1 MKKEDEQKL
10 DSLLDDIRSGNDGK
24 IVVSK
29 KINPQK
35 LLPNTTKTDDQ
46 KSDDK
51 TLKSIQKEL
60 VEIKNSVN
68 AIVEAFKKQNQLA
81 KSSME
86 RQRQDKNIQ
95 RKKSREKSLE
105 SKSGAKNAGDKI
117 EKAISPF
124 ADFFEK
130 IMNFFKFILLGG
142 FFKGLLNIIK
152 NPKILLKPLQNI
164 INSIVGF
171 FNGIIKWIDDNVIGP
186 IRTLIDYVN
195 GGIKNIVNTIN
206 DIIKALPSWLPKP
219 DLIDNPPAIP
229 QIPNLPQI
237 PEATFANSPAKTIP
251 VVPQFEK
258 GGEVQNVS
266 NYNNV
271 TNSTN
276 NNVTNS
282 TNNNVTNVT
291 NSTNNITNNSIKD
304 GSTVLPRNNS
314 ILPRNNSI
322 SNYNNVTN
330 STNNNV
336 TNSTN
341 NITNNSIKAG
351 STVLPRNNSILPRNN
366 SINVNDLSFANGGQI
381 ENDTGLT
388 ITGLGKDTQLIAAQ
402 PGEVVIN
409 AKAAENYGV
418 GKLLTINDKYGGPVA
433 NKPRDVASNK
443 IKAMA
448 SGGYAGGKIKYFS
461 VNGGGNKLLNS
472 GQTYTYS
479 DLRMHHSGPTTRR
492 TDGYPKDYT
501 LLHGTDLS
509 SSPNADVPVPLDSEV
524 IFKNQAG
531 GYGNTVVVKNA
542 TGNMLFAHL
551 SRMGNFGVGDKI
563 KAGTIIGTQ
572 GSTGG
577 NYADHLHMDA
587 EPAGHEA
594 FVNYITSG
602 KPTFGSTSAAGES
615 SSGEIETEMTRSGS
629 LQIPSAENVN
639 NGMNFLR
646 SIGPVPGQVKSG
658 GGVANTPNQK
668 SVPSFSSIDPANPS
682 LLVVK
687 SIYNLVG

>member
-10 DSLLDDIRSGNDGK
+10 DSLLDSIRSEDIESEK
-24 IVVSK
+24 IVAR
-29 KINPQK
+29 KINPRR
-35 LLPNTTKTDDQ
+35 LLKNTSKKTDNQ
-46 KSDDK
+46 KSDDDK
-51 TLKSIQKEL
+51 ALKSIQKEL

-68 AIVEAFKKQNQLA
+68 AIVESFKKQNQLA
-81 KSSME
+81 KSSIE
-86 RQRQDKNIQ
+86 RQRQEKNIQ
-95 RKKSREKSLE
+95 RKKSRESSLE
-105 SKSGAKNAGDKI
+105 SKSDAKKEGGKI

-152 NPKILLKPLQNI
+152 NPLILLKPLQNI

-171 FNGIIKWIDDNVIGP
+171 FNGIITWIDDNVIGP
-186 IRTLIDYVN
+186 IRTLIDYIN
-195 GGIKNIVNTIN
+195 GGIKNVVNTIN
-206 DIIKALPSWLPKP
+206 DIIKSLPSWLPKP
-219 DLIDNPPAIP
+219 DPIDNPLEIP

-237 PEATFANSPAKTIP
+237 PEATFANDPVNTIP
-251 VVPQFEK
+251 VVSKFEE
-258 GGEVQNVS
+258 GGEVQNIN
-266 NYNNV
+266 NYNNVNNV

-276 NNVTNS
+276 NV
-282 TNNNVTNVT
+282 TNNN
-291 NSTNNITNNSIKD
+291 
-304 GSTVLPRNNS
+304 
-314 ILPRNNSI
+314 
-322 SNYNNVTN
+322 
-330 STNNNV
+330 
-336 TNSTN
+336 
-341 NITNNSIKAG
+341 IKAG
-351 STVLPRNNSILPRNN
+351 STVLPRNRSV
-366 SINVNDLSFANGGQI
+366 NVNDLSFAKGGQI

-388 ITGLGKDTQLIAAQ
+388 ISGLGKDTQLIAAQ

-409 AKAAENYGV
+409 AKAAENFGV
-418 GKLLTINDKYGGPVA
+418 DKLLTINAKYGGPVA

-461 VNGGGNKLLNS
+461 VNGGGNKLLNP

-509 SSPNADVPVPLDSEV
+509 SAPNADIPVPLDSEV
-524 IFKNQAG
+524 IYKDKAG

-542 TGNMLFAHL
+542 TGRMLFAHL
-551 SRMGNFGVGDKI
+551 SRMGNFGVGDRI

-572 GSTGG
+572 GSSGG

-602 KPTFGSTSAAGES
+602 KPTFGSTSAVGEY
-615 SSGEIETEMTRSGS
+615 SSGDMETEMTRSGS
-629 LQIPSAENVN
+629 LQIPSAEDVN
-639 NGMNFLR
+639 SGMNFLR
-646 SIGPVPGQVKSG
+646 SLGPIPGQVKSG
-658 GGVANTPNQK
+658 GSVANTPNQK
-668 SVPSFSSIDPANPS
+668 SVPSFSSIDSANPS

>member
-10 DSLLDDIRSGNDGK
+10 DSLLDSIRSENSGSKN
-24 IVVSK
+24 VVVK
-29 KINPQK
+29 KIDPKK
-35 LLPNTTKTDDQ
+35 LLPDASKKTTGDQ
-46 KSDDK
+46 NSDDK
-51 TLKSIQKEL
+51 ALKSIQKEL
-60 VEIKNSVN
+60 VEIKKSVN
-68 AIVEAFKKQNQLA
+68 AIVESFKKQNQLA
-81 KSSME
+81 RSSME
-86 RQRQDKNIQ
+86 RQRQAKNTK
-95 RKKSREKSLE
+95 RKKDRESSLE
-105 SKSGAKNAGDKI
+105 SKSNAKREGGKI

-142 FFKGLLNIIK
+142 FLKGLLNIIK

-186 IRTLIDYVN
+186 IRTLIDYIN
-195 GGIKNIVNTIN
+195 GGIKNVVNTIN

-219 DLIDNPPAIP
+219 DPIDNPPTIP

-237 PEATFANSPAKTIP
+237 PEETFANDPVKTIP
-251 VVPQFEK
+251 VVAQFEE
-258 GGEVQNVS
+258 GGEVQNIN
-266 NYNNV
+266 NYNNANNV

-276 NNVTNS
+276 NVTNN
-282 TNNNVTNVT
+282 T
-291 NSTNNITNNSIKD
+291 
-304 GSTVLPRNNS
+304 
-314 ILPRNNSI
+314 
-322 SNYNNVTN
+322 
-330 STNNNV
+330 
-336 TNSTN
+336 
-341 NITNNSIKAG
+341 IKAG
-351 STVLPRNNSILPRNN
+351 STVLPRNRSV
-366 SINVNDLSFANGGQI
+366 NVNDLSFANGGQI

-388 ITGLGKDTQLIAAQ
+388 ISGLGKDTQLIAAQ

-409 AKAAENYGV
+409 AKAAENFGV
-418 GKLLTINDKYGGPVA
+418 DKLLTINAKYGGPVA

-461 VNGGGNKLLNS
+461 VNGGGNKLLNPS
-472 GQTYTYS
+472 QTYTYS

-509 SSPNADVPVPLDSEV
+509 SSPNADIPVPLDSEV

-551 SRMGNFGVGDKI
+551 SRMGKFGVGDKI

-602 KPTFGSTSAAGES
+602 KPTFGSTSAAGKS
-615 SSGEIETEMTRSGS
+615 SSGEIETEMSRSGS
-629 LQIPSAENVN
+629 LQIPSAENVDS
-639 NGMNFLR
+639 GMNFLR
-646 SIGPVPGQVKSG
+646 SLGPMPGQMKSG
-658 GGVANTPNQK
+658 GSVANTPNQK
-668 SVPSFSSIDPANPS
+668 SVPSFNSIDPANPS

>member
-10 DSLLDDIRSGNDGK
+10 DSLLDSIRSGNDGK
-24 IVVSK
+24 SVVSK

-35 LLPNTTKTDDQ
+35 LLPTTIKTDDQ

-60 VEIKNSVN
+60 VEIKKSVN

-195 GGIKNIVNTIN
+195 GGIKNIVSTIN

-229 QIPNLPQI
+229 QILNLPQI

-276 NNVTNS
+276 N
-282 TNNNVTNVT
+282 
-291 NSTNNITNNSIKD
+291 ITNNSIK
-304 GSTVLPRNNS
+304 S
-314 ILPRNNSI
+314 
-322 SNYNNVTN
+322 
-330 STNNNV
+330 
-336 TNSTN
+336 
-341 NITNNSIKAG
+341 G

>member
-10 DSLLDDIRSGNDGK
+10 DSLLDSIRSENSGSKN
-24 IVVSK
+24 VVVK
-29 KINPQK
+29 KIDPKK
-35 LLPNTTKTDDQ
+35 LLPDASKKTTGDQ
-46 KSDDK
+46 NSDDK
-51 TLKSIQKEL
+51 ALKSIQKEL
-60 VEIKNSVN
+60 VEIKKSVN

-81 KSSME
+81 RSSME
-86 RQRQDKNIQ
+86 RQRQAKNTK
-95 RKKSREKSLE
+95 RKKDRESSLE
-105 SKSGAKNAGDKI
+105 SKSNAKREGGKI

-142 FFKGLLNIIK
+142 FLKGLLNIIK

-186 IRTLIDYVN
+186 IRTLINYIN
-195 GGIKNIVNTIN
+195 GGIKNVVNTIN

-219 DLIDNPPAIP
+219 DPIDNPPTIP

-237 PEATFANSPAKTIP
+237 PEATFANDPEKTIP
-251 VVPQFEK
+251 VVAQFEE
-258 GGEVQNVS
+258 GGEVQNIN
-266 NYNNV
+266 NYNNANNV

-276 NNVTNS
+276 NVTNS
-282 TNNNVTNVT
+282 TNNVT
-291 NSTNNITNNSIKD
+291 NST
-304 GSTVLPRNNS
+304 
-314 ILPRNNSI
+314 
-322 SNYNNVTN
+322 
-330 STNNNV
+330 
-336 TNSTN
+336 
-341 NITNNSIKAG
+341 IKAG
-351 STVLPRNNSILPRNN
+351 STVLPRNRSV
-366 SINVNDLSFANGGQI
+366 NVNDLSFAKGGQI
-381 ENDTGLT
+381 ENDTGLM
-388 ITGLGKDTQLIAAQ
+388 ISGLGKDTQLIAAQ

-409 AKAAENYGV
+409 AKAAENFGV
-418 GKLLTINDKYGGPVA
+418 DKLLTINAKYGGPVA

-448 SGGYAGGKIKYFS
+448 SGGYAGGKIKYFG
-461 VNGGGNKLLNS
+461 VNGGGNKLLNP

-479 DLRMHHSGPTTRR
+479 DLRMHHSSPTTRR

-509 SSPNADVPVPLDSEV
+509 SAPNADIPVPLDSEV
-524 IFKNQAG
+524 IYKDNAG

-542 TGNMLFAHL
+542 TGRMLFAHL
-551 SRMGNFGVGDKI
+551 SRMGNFRVGDRI
-563 KAGTIIGTQ
+563 KAGTIIGNQ

-577 NYADHLHMDA
+577 NYEDHLHMDA

-602 KPTFGSTSAAGES
+602 KPTFGSTSAVGEY
-615 SSGEIETEMTRSGS
+615 SSGDRETEMTRSGS
-629 LQIPSAENVN
+629 LQIPSAEDVN
-639 NGMNFLR
+639 SGMNFLR
-646 SIGPVPGQVKSG
+646 SLGPVPGQVKSG
-658 GGVANTPNQK
+658 GSVANTPNQK

>member
-10 DSLLDDIRSGNDGK
+10 DSLLDSIRSENSGSKN
-24 IVVSK
+24 VVVK
-29 KINPQK
+29 KIDPKK
-35 LLPNTTKTDDQ
+35 LLSNRNRKTDSTNINDE
-46 KSDDK
+46 KA
-51 TLKSIQKEL
+51 LKSIQKEL

-68 AIVEAFKKQNQLA
+68 AIVESFKKQNQLA
-81 KSSME
+81 KSSIE
-86 RQRQDKNIQ
+86 RQRQEKNIQ
-95 RKKSREKSLE
+95 RKRSRESSLE
-105 SKSGAKNAGDKI
+105 SKSGAKKEGGKI

-152 NPKILLKPLQNI
+152 NPLILLKPLQNI

-171 FNGIIKWIDDNVIGP
+171 FNGIITWIDDNVIGP
-186 IRTLIDYVN
+186 IRTLIDYIN
-195 GGIKNIVNTIN
+195 GGIKNVVNTIN
-206 DIIKALPSWLPKP
+206 DIIKSLPSWLPKP
-219 DLIDNPPAIP
+219 DPIDNPPEIP

-237 PEATFANSPAKTIP
+237 PEATFANDPVKTIP
-251 VVPQFEK
+251 VVAQFEE
-258 GGEVQNVS
+258 GGEVQNIN

-271 TNSTN
+271 NNITNSTN
-276 NNVTNS
+276 NVTNN
-282 TNNNVTNVT
+282 T
-291 NSTNNITNNSIKD
+291 IKS
-304 GSTVLPRNNS
+304 GSTVLPRN
-314 ILPRNNSI
+314 
-322 SNYNNVTN
+322 
-330 STNNNV
+330 
-336 TNSTN
+336 
-341 NITNNSIKAG
+341 G
-351 STVLPRNNSILPRNN
+351 SV
-366 SINVNDLSFANGGQI
+366 NVNDLSFAKGGQI

-409 AKAAENYGV
+409 AKAAENFGID
-418 GKLLTINDKYGGPVA
+418 KLLSINDKYGGPVA

-461 VNGGGNKLLNS
+461 VNGGGNKLLNP

-509 SSPNADVPVPLDSEV
+509 SAPNADIPVPLDSEV
-524 IFKNQAG
+524 IFKDKAG

-542 TGNMLFAHL
+542 TGRMLFAHL
-551 SRMGNFGVGDKI
+551 SRMGNFGVGDRI

-572 GSTGG
+572 GSSGG
-577 NYADHLHMDA
+577 NYADHLHVDA

-602 KPTFGSTSAAGES
+602 KPTFGSTSAVGEY
-615 SSGEIETEMTRSGS
+615 SSGDMETEMTRSGS
-629 LQIPSAENVN
+629 LQIPSAEDVN
-639 NGMNFLR
+639 SGMNFLR
-646 SIGPVPGQVKSG
+646 SLGPMPGQVKSG

-668 SVPSFSSIDPANPS
+668 PVPSFSSIDSANPS
-682 LLVVK
+682 LLIVK

>member
-10 DSLLDDIRSGNDGK
+10 DSLLDSIRSEDIESEK
-24 IVVSK
+24 IVVR
-29 KINPQK
+29 KINPRK
-35 LLPNTTKTDDQ
+35 LLSDTSQ
-46 KSDDK
+46 KPDHDGK
-51 TLKSIQKEL
+51 ALKSIQKEL

-68 AIVEAFKKQNQLA
+68 AIVESFKKQNQLA

-86 RQRQDKNIQ
+86 RQRQEKNIQ
-95 RKKSREKSLE
+95 RKKSRESSLE
-105 SKSGAKNAGDKI
+105 SKSDAKKEGGKI

-152 NPKILLKPLQNI
+152 NPLILLKPLQNI
-164 INSIVGF
+164 INGIVGF
-171 FNGIIKWIDDNVIGP
+171 FNGIITWIDDNVIGP
-186 IRTLIDYVN
+186 IRTLIDYIN
-195 GGIKNIVNTIN
+195 GGIKNVVNTIN
-206 DIIKALPSWLPKP
+206 DVIKSLPSWLPKP
-219 DLIDNPPAIP
+219 DPIDNPPTIP

-237 PEATFANSPAKTIP
+237 PEATFANDPVKTIP
-251 VVPQFEK
+251 VVAQFEE
-258 GGEVQNVS
+258 GGEVQNIN
-266 NYNNV
+266 NYNNVNNV

-276 NNVTNS
+276 NV
-282 TNNNVTNVT
+282 TNNN
-291 NSTNNITNNSIKD
+291 
-304 GSTVLPRNNS
+304 
-314 ILPRNNSI
+314 
-322 SNYNNVTN
+322 
-330 STNNNV
+330 
-336 TNSTN
+336 
-341 NITNNSIKAG
+341 IKAG
-351 STVLPRNNSILPRNN
+351 STVLPRNRSV
-366 SINVNDLSFANGGQI
+366 NVNDLSFAKGGQI

-388 ITGLGKDTQLIAAQ
+388 ISGLGKDTQLIAAQ

-409 AKAAENYGV
+409 AKAAENFGV
-418 GKLLTINDKYGGPVA
+418 DKLLTINQNYGGPVA

-461 VNGGGNKLLNS
+461 VNGGGNKLLNV
-472 GQTYTYS
+472 GQTYNYS

-509 SSPNADVPVPLDSEV
+509 SAPNADIPVPLDSEV
-524 IFKNQAG
+524 IYKDKAG

-602 KPTFGSTSAAGES
+602 KPTFGSTSAAGKS
-615 SSGEIETEMTRSGS
+615 SSGEMETEMSRSGS
-629 LQIPSAENVN
+629 LQIPSAENVDS
-639 NGMNFLR
+639 GMNFLG
-646 SIGPVPGQVKSG
+646 SLGPVPGQMKSG
-658 GGVANTPNQK
+658 GSVANTPNQK
-668 SVPSFSSIDPANPS
+668 PVPSFSSIDPANPS

>member
-10 DSLLDDIRSGNDGK
+10 DSLLDSIRSENDGK

-60 VEIKNSVN
+60 VEIKKSVN

-237 PEATFANSPAKTIP
+237 PEATFANDPEKTIP

-258 GGEVQNVS
+258 GGEVQN
-266 NYNNV
+266 
-271 TNSTN
+271 
-276 NNVTNS
+276 
-282 TNNNVTNVT
+282 
-291 NSTNNITNNSIKD
+291 
-304 GSTVLPRNNS
+304 
-314 ILPRNNSI
+314 I

-330 STNNNV
+330 N
-336 TNSTN
+336 TN

-509 SSPNADVPVPLDSEV
+509 SSPNADIPVPLDSEV